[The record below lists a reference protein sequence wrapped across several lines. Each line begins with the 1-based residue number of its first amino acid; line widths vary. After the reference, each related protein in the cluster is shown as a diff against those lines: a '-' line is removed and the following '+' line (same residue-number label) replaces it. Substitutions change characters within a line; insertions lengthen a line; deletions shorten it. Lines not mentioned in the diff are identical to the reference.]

1 MRQALTPFPDFGLP
15 AGPNRAPRPQLAARN
30 DAEALA
36 AWLATFHG
44 SPNTLRNARKEV
56 ERLWL
61 WAAEARGK
69 APSAL
74 THEDLLAYQAFLADP
89 QPPSRWVADGH
100 FARDHAGW
108 RPFTRRRPGQP
119 PLSPASQRQA
129 LVVLDGCFRWLVEA
143 GYLQHNPLHLSR
155 RRWSQSRVA
164 AATAPGAHTLA
175 GDAAA
180 AGRWLAPEEWQVV
193 GEAIAALP
201 RDSAGAREHF
211 HRCRWVMALLYL
223 AKLRI
228 SEVAQG
234 RMGQFYALQLDGVE
248 RWWLVTHGK
257 GGKLRKVAVVPDLMR
272 ELATYRESLGLPPLP
287 SPADTQPLVGKL
299 RQSPRHPGISVSAL
313 HKIVKEVFRRAVAH
327 AEAKGQPG
335 LALRLQQASAHWL
348 RHSGAS
354 HLLLA
359 GADLVQV
366 RDQLGHASIATT
378 NTYLHSEEL
387 ARHDSI
393 AARLRLGWP
402 APPDPDAA

>member
-1 MRQALTPFPDFGLP
+1 MSHSTPARLPDFDLP
-15 AGPNRAPRPQLAARN
+15 AGANRGPRGQLAARS

-44 SPNTLRNARKEV
+44 SPHTERSARKEV

-61 WAAEARGK
+61 WAAEARHK
-69 APSAL
+69 SPSAL
-74 THEDLLAYQAFLADP
+74 THEDMLAYQAFLADP
-89 QPPSRWVADGH
+89 QPAARWVADGH
-100 FARDHAGW
+100 YARGHADW
-108 RPFTRRRPGQP
+108 RPFTRRRAGQP

-129 LVVLDGCFRWLVEA
+129 LVILDGCFRWLVEA

-155 RRWSQSRVA
+155 RSWRRSRMA
-164 AATAPGAHTLA
+164 AAGPAGAEATALA
-175 GDAAA
+175 RDAAA
-180 AGRWLAPEEWQVV
+180 AGRWLTPAEWQVV
-193 GEAIAALP
+193 GDVIAALP
-201 RDSAGAREHF
+201 RDSDREREHY

-257 GGKLRKVAVVPDLMR
+257 GGKLRKVAVVPDLLA
-272 ELATYRESLGLPPLP
+272 ELVAYRESCGLPPLP
-287 SPADTQPLVGKL
+287 SPAETAPLVGKL
-299 RQSPRHPGISVSAL
+299 RRSSRHGAALSVSAL

-327 AEAKGQPG
+327 CQATGNPG
-335 LALRLQQASAHWL
+335 LALRLEQASAHWL

-378 NTYLHSEEL
+378 NTYLHSAEQD
-387 ARHDSI
+387 RHDSLSQ
-393 AARLRLGWP
+393 RHRLGWTR
-402 APPDPDAA
+402 DEE